1 MYKSNPLILYQMGK
15 VGSET
20 LEASLQCHVNNR
32 PIVRVHS
39 LIVEH
44 IEEALSSLNLSRA
57 KYFQRSRLVLDGTH
71 FARELSRDLHKATWQ
86 VITMVRDPVA
96 QNISSFFQILDMII
110 PNFEERLQRDSI
122 SLDELMEQ
130 FVARYP
136 IDSPFANWFNVEMQP
151 SFDIDVFAYD
161 FDVDAGYRIYRE
173 PQINLLL
180 LRLEDLDRIA
190 ADAIREFL
198 AIDNFKLA
206 RTNEATNK
214 GYHKLYKRFCNEAEF
229 PSAYVEGIYNGKIA
243 RHFYSESELERFKA
257 QRRIAA

>member
-1 MYKSNPLILYQMGK
+1 MYKNNPLILYQMGK

-20 LEASLQCHVNNR
+20 LEASLQSHDIKR

-57 KYFQRSRLVLDGTH
+57 QYFQRSRLVLDGTH
-71 FARELSRDLHKATWQ
+71 FAKELSRDLHKTRWQ

-110 PNFEERLQRDSI
+110 PDFEARLQRDCI

-130 FVARYP
+130 FVTRYP
-136 IDSPFANWFNVEMQP
+136 INSPFANWFKVEMQS

-161 FDVDAGYRIYRE
+161 FDVEAGYRIYRE

-180 LRLEDLDRIA
+180 LRLEDLDRVA
-190 ADAIREFL
+190 QQAIREFL
-198 AIDNFKLA
+198 DIDNFSLQ
-206 RTNEATNK
+206 RTNEATQKN
-214 GYHKLYKRFCNEAEF
+214 YYKLYKRFCTEAAF
-229 PSAYVEGIYNGKIA
+229 PSAYVDGIYDGQIA
-243 RHFYSESELERFKA
+243 QHFYNQAELERFKA